1 MNRQQKTELIE
12 ELKASLAE
20 APSVV
25 VARFDGLTVEK
36 TELLRSDMRKA
47 GVKYM
52 VVKNTLMKQAIA
64 GTPMENMASLFRGN
78 SSIAFHD
85 EDPALPAKIIKSFS
99 KDNEALQVKG
109 GWVDG
114 QVLDE
119 AGVNTL
125 ALLPGKDELRGKLLS
140 VFNAPAT
147 SFVRLLNA
155 APTSFARLLQA
166 RADQLNE
173 SA

>member
-12 ELKASLAE
+12 ELKASLAD

-64 GTPMENMASLFRGN
+64 GTPMENM
-78 SSIAFHD
+78 
-85 EDPALPAKIIKSFS
+85 
-99 KDNEALQVKG
+99 
-109 GWVDG
+109 
-114 QVLDE
+114 
-119 AGVNTL
+119 
-125 ALLPGKDELRGKLLS
+125 
-140 VFNAPAT
+140 T
-147 SFVRLLNA
+147 S
-155 APTSFARLLQA
+155 QHKK
-166 RADQLNE
+166 
-173 SA
+173 